1 MARVPSRLVPF
12 RRRSALGGQE
22 AFILLFDYQLIIIKK
37 LEGTEPRL
45 FCKNHNDPPLLMD
58 PLSITTGATALL
70 ELVWKAGATI
80 HGYIQSVKNAS
91 ESQRRLFAYVSSLSG
106 ILSRVHLHCSSS
118 DGIHSNKDLATC
130 FADCRKSVEDM
141 LIWLEADVTSTK
153 RKLAWPF
160 QQDKIKTFVEQLKQ
174 HMDHFSLALN
184 LES

>member
-1 MARVPSRLVPF
+1 
-12 RRRSALGGQE
+12 
-22 AFILLFDYQLIIIKK
+22 
-37 LEGTEPRL
+37 
-45 FCKNHNDPPLLMD
+45 MD
-58 PLSITTGATALL
+58 PLSITTGVTALL
-70 ELVWKAGATI
+70 ELVWKAGAAI

-91 ESQRRLFAYVSSLSG
+91 ESQRRLFAHVSSLSG
-106 ILSRVHLHCSSS
+106 ILSRIQFHLHCSQPN
-118 DGIHSNKDLATC
+118 GVHSNGDLATC
-130 FADCRKSVEDM
+130 FADCRKSIEDM